1 MHIFENW
8 IYWVSDDDFS
18 YEDEVEES
26 QIDLQC
32 QWYCFII
39 NDETNLDFDPLT
51 DSFVNHTISTE
62 NAEEDVFNEGD
73 VERFKNS
80 ELNVRIYAFLF

>member
-1 MHIFENW
+1 MYIFENW

-51 DSFVNHTISTE
+51 DSFVNHAISTE

-73 VERFKNS
+73 VERFKNN

>member
-51 DSFVNHTISTE
+51 DSFVNHTILTE

>member
-51 DSFVNHTISTE
+51 DSFVNHAISTE

-73 VERFKNS
+73 VERFKNN